1 MRRKLSVPGSL
12 VLAASLAI
20 APLTG
25 CVTQSKYDL
34 MLAERDELAASNE
47 ILRQQSGQ
55 LTRQSQRL
63 ASVAAGLSQEL
74 ALRDQEVEQLTR
86 EQEEL
91 MEELETW
98 VVAGLI
104 KMELLKDG
112 LHLVLSEEILF
123 PTGSDEL
130 SDTGREVLTKLVEE
144 LEQLP
149 YQIAVIGYTDNVPVG
164 PRLAARYP
172 SNWEL
177 AGARAASVVRLFQ
190 GAGVPAQQLLVISRG
205 ESQPIASNDTPEG
218 RAENRRIEVRLRPV
232 VS

>member
-1 MRRKLSVPGSL
+1 MKRNLSVPGSL

-149 YQIAVIGYTDNVPVG
+149 YQIAVIGYTDNIPVG

>member
-12 VLAASLAI
+12 VLAALLAI

-34 MLAERDELAASNE
+34 MLAERDGLEASNE

-74 ALRDQEVEQLTR
+74 ALRDQEMEQLRR

-149 YQIAVIGYTDNVPVG
+149 YQIAVIGYSDNVPVG

-190 GAGVPAQQLLVISRG
+190 GAGIPAQQLVVISRG
-205 ESQPIASNDTPEG
+205 EGQPIASNDTPEG

-232 VS
+232 VP

>member
-1 MRRKLSVPGSL
+1 MKRNLSVPGSL

-74 ALRDQEVEQLTR
+74 ALRDQEVEQLMR

-149 YQIAVIGYTDNVPVG
+149 YQIAVIGYTDNIPVG

>member
-1 MRRKLSVPGSL
+1 MKRNLSVPGSL

-74 ALRDQEVEQLTR
+74 ALRDEEVEQLTR

-149 YQIAVIGYTDNVPVG
+149 YQIAVIGYTDNIPVG

>member
-1 MRRKLSVPGSL
+1 MKRNSSVPGSL

-74 ALRDQEVEQLTR
+74 ALRDEEVEQLTR

>member
-1 MRRKLSVPGSL
+1 MKRNLSVPGSL

-74 ALRDQEVEQLTR
+74 ALRDEEVEQLTR

-123 PTGSDEL
+123 STGSDEL